1 MPAWPASRVHGRRHG
16 CMDGITGT
24 WPASRVHGRRHGCM
38 AGITGTWPAPRVH
51 GRHHEY
57 MAIVMRAWPASRGHG
72 RHHRCI
78 RMQGYMVE
86 MARLHP
92 GPRATGPRA
101 GIGGGGDGAGASN
114 PRLKPGVRAHVTGGG
129 PCVTGTMACVT
140 GAGPGSWDTAG
151 VMGHGRGHGC
161 MAGIT
166 GAWPASRVH
175 GQRHACMAGITGAGP
190 ASRGY
195 GRHHVRRAGVMWSE
209 PGAVSRVLSPLLHH
223 QLPGKHR
230 SVAGKMNKVN
240 TLSQA
245 GKVDGFGGLFHLP

>member
-1 MPAWPASRVHGRRHG
+1 MCAWPAS
-16 CMDGITGT
+16 
-24 WPASRVHGRRHGCM
+24 
-38 AGITGTWPAPRVH
+38 RVH

-57 MAIVMRAWPASRGHG
+57 MASVMRAWPASRGHG

-92 GPRATGPRA
+92 GPWACGPRA

-140 GAGPGSWDTAG
+140 GAGPGSCL
-151 VMGHGRGHGC
+151 HGRHHGC

-166 GAWPASRVH
+166 GAWPASRGH
-175 GQRHACMAGITGAGP
+175 GRHHEGMAGITCAWPASCVHGRHHWCRAGITGVWP
-190 ASRGY
+190 ASRVQ
-195 GRHHVRRAGVMWSE
+195 GRGLVVRAWGCFTGAE
-209 PGAVSRVLSPLLHH
+209 PATPPPASGQTPVRCRKNE
-223 QLPGKHR
+223 QGKHPVPGR
-230 SVAGKMNKVN
+230 
-240 TLSQA
+240 
-245 GKVDGFGGLFHLP
+245 